1 MPFPIQQQEGY
12 VTRFNYGV
20 VSGGHTLTGSADAI
34 SNSPGVANYL
44 LSGTYWI
51 NSSGVDAITLVQP
64 VAGGGLAPSGG
75 VFPAL
80 MGQDEFDVLFYALTA
95 HAHTITTASATG
107 INNSVHIATFAA
119 AVGNYIRFKAKT
131 GIWYVLDS
139 KGITLS

>member
-20 VSGGHTLTGSADAI
+20 VAGGHTLTGSADAI

-64 VAGGGLAPSGG
+64 VSGGGLAPSGG

-80 MGQDEFDVLFYALTA
+80 MGQDEFDVLFVALTA
-95 HAHTITTASATG
+95 HAHTITTAANG
-107 INNSVHIATFAA
+107 INGADHIATFAA
-119 AVGNYIRFKAKT
+119 AVGNWIRFKAKT
-131 GIWYVLDS
+131 AVWYVIGS
-139 KGITLS
+139 SGVTLS